1 MSNKILTFVFW
12 IFYQNIHARVE
23 VECGAEV
30 VEVQGDEE
38 EVVRLTE
45 VVEVPGVEEEVV
57 RLAEDLA
64 MMFPD
69 TPLPYIRCR

>member
-1 MSNKILTFVFW
+1 M
-12 IFYQNIHARVE
+12 E

-30 VEVQGDEE
+30 VEVPGDEE
-38 EVVRLTE
+38 EVVRFTEVVEVPGVEEEAVRLTE
-45 VVEVPGVEEEVV
+45 VVEVPGVEEEAV

>member
-1 MSNKILTFVFW
+1 M
-12 IFYQNIHARVE
+12 E
-23 VECGAEV
+23 VECGAEL
-30 VEVQGDEE
+30 VEVPGDEE
-38 EVVRLTE
+38 EVERGVE
-45 VVEVPGVEEEVV
+45 VVEVPWVEEEAV

>member
-1 MSNKILTFVFW
+1 M
-12 IFYQNIHARVE
+12 E

>member
-1 MSNKILTFVFW
+1 M
-12 IFYQNIHARVE
+12 E
-23 VECGAEV
+23 VECGA
-30 VEVQGDEE
+30 
-38 EVVRLTE
+38 E